1 MAGPGRFSFPVAA
14 TSREHP
20 RTRRSHVRSAVIVE
34 LMNYVPASP
43 LLALAE
49 NKLLHIDWEG
59 FVSALPLLA
68 PAVLFLAWYRSW
80 HKLAMPT
87 SGGGGRA
94 AAGGSKRG
102 KSKAVAVSGG
112 GSDVEP
118 PVYLIAALVLFGSG
132 AALSIGSGQLFAAV
146 WKEPGSLRTL
156 SAALLLTYALAA
168 PIAIALGVMLARSAP
183 AAAGWLTIQLRSV
196 ALGAALMLL
205 CWPIV
210 LGVNLITVLAVR
222 YFSGAEPPQIAHTQ
236 LQQILDNR
244 DSPWAWGLIAAAVIG
259 APIVEEVLYR
269 GLLLRGVLLASRMPW
284 LSVLLTS
291 ALFAGVH
298 VGATGAHALPQL
310 FALSICISIAL
321 LHTGKLGVAVGM
333 HIMFNLL
340 NVLLAIAITR

>member
-1 MAGPGRFSFPVAA
+1 L
-14 TSREHP
+14 
-20 RTRRSHVRSAVIVE
+20 IVE
-34 LMNYVPASP
+34 LMSYVPASP

-49 NKLLHIDWEG
+49 TKLLHIDWEG

-68 PAVLFLAWYRSW
+68 PAIVFLAWYRSW

-94 AAGGSKRG
+94 AASGGNRG
-102 KSKAVAVSGG
+102 RTKAGAGSG

-132 AALSIGSGQLFAAV
+132 AALAIGSSQLFAAV
-146 WKEPGSLRTL
+146 WKEPGSLRTQ
-156 SAALLLTYALAA
+156 SATLLLTYALAA

-183 AAAGWLTIQLRSV
+183 AAKSWLTVQLRSV